1 MFIELTNDNL
11 DIINNTFID
20 KETGK
25 KDLDTNP
32 FAKYILLKEE
42 EVIAYIYYSHIYD
55 RCEINQIEVLKEK
68 RNLGYGTKILK
79 YLTEKVEMPI
89 TLEVNKKNIP
99 AIKLYRKLGFKDVAI
114 RKGYYN
120 GVDGILMEKT
130 SN

>member
-1 MFIELTNDNL
+1 MFIELTKDNL

-20 KETGK
+20 KETVK
-25 KDLDTNP
+25 KDLETNP

-42 EVIAYIYYSHIYD
+42 EVIAYIYYSYIYD

-89 TLEVNKKNIP
+89 TLEVNKENIP

-120 GVDGILMEKT
+120 GVDGILMERT

>member
-1 MFIELTNDNL
+1 MFIELTKDNL

-20 KETGK
+20 KETVK
-25 KDLDTNP
+25 KDLETNP

-42 EVIAYIYYSHIYD
+42 EVIAYIYYSYIYD

-89 TLEVNKKNIP
+89 TLEVNKENIQ

-120 GVDGILMEKT
+120 GVDGILMERT

>member
-1 MFIELTNDNL
+1 MFIELTKDNL

-20 KETGK
+20 KETVK
-25 KDLDTNP
+25 KDLETNP

-42 EVIAYIYYSHIYD
+42 EVIAYIYYSYIYD

-89 TLEVNKKNIP
+89 TLEVNKENIP

-114 RKGYYN
+114 RKRIYIY
-120 GVDGILMEKT
+120 LE
-130 SN
+130 

>member
-1 MFIELTNDNL
+1 MFIELTKDNL

-20 KETGK
+20 KETVK
-25 KDLDTNP
+25 KDLETNP

-42 EVIAYIYYSHIYD
+42 EVIAYIYYSYIYD

-89 TLEVNKKNIP
+89 TLEVNKENIP

-120 GVDGILMEKT
+120 VVDGILMERT

>member
-20 KETGK
+20 KKTVR

-42 EVIAYIYYSHIYD
+42 EVIAYIYYSYIYD

-89 TLEVNKKNIP
+89 TLEVNKENTP

-120 GVDGILMEKT
+120 GVDGILMERT

>member
-1 MFIELTNDNL
+1 MFIELTKDNL

-20 KETGK
+20 KEIVK

-42 EVIAYIYYSHIYD
+42 EVIAYIYYSYIYD

-89 TLEVNKKNIP
+89 TLEVNKENTP

-120 GVDGILMEKT
+120 GVDGILMERT

>member
-1 MFIELTNDNL
+1 MFIELTKDNL

-20 KETGK
+20 KETVK
-25 KDLDTNP
+25 KDLETNP

-42 EVIAYIYYSHIYD
+42 EVIAYIYYSYIYD

-89 TLEVNKKNIP
+89 TLEVNKENIP
-99 AIKLYRKLGFKDVAI
+99 AIKLYKKLGFKNVAI
-114 RKGYYN
+114 RRGYYN
-120 GVDGILMEKT
+120 GVDGILMERT

>member
-1 MFIELTNDNL
+1 MFIELTKDNL

-20 KETGK
+20 KETVK

-42 EVIAYIYYSHIYD
+42 EVIAYIYYSYIYD

-89 TLEVNKKNIP
+89 TLEVNKENIP
-99 AIKLYRKLGFKDVAI
+99 AIKLYKKLGFKNVAI

-120 GVDGILMEKT
+120 GVDGILMERT

>member
-1 MFIELTNDNL
+1 MFIELIKDNL

-20 KETGK
+20 KETVK
-25 KDLDTNP
+25 KDLETNP

-42 EVIAYIYYSHIYD
+42 EVIAYIYYSYIYD
-55 RCEINQIEVLKEK
+55 RCEINQIKVLKEK

-89 TLEVNKKNIP
+89 TLEVNKENIP

-120 GVDGILMEKT
+120 GVDGILMERT

>member
-1 MFIELTNDNL
+1 MFIELTKDNL

-20 KETGK
+20 KETVK
-25 KDLDTNP
+25 KDLETNP

-42 EVIAYIYYSHIYD
+42 EVIAYIYYSYIYD

-89 TLEVNKKNIP
+89 TLEVNKENIP
-99 AIKLYRKLGFKDVAI
+99 AIKLYKKLGFKNVAI

-120 GVDGILMEKT
+120 GVDGILMERT

>member
-1 MFIELTNDNL
+1 MFIELTKDNL

-20 KETGK
+20 KETVK

-42 EVIAYIYYSHIYD
+42 EVIAYIYYSYIYD

-89 TLEVNKKNIP
+89 TLEVNKENIP

-120 GVDGILMEKT
+120 GVDGILMERT

>member
-1 MFIELTNDNL
+1 MFIELTKDNL

-20 KETGK
+20 KETVK
-25 KDLDTNP
+25 KDLETNP

-42 EVIAYIYYSHIYD
+42 EVIAYIYYSYIYD

-68 RNLGYGTKILK
+68 RHLGYGTKILK

-89 TLEVNKKNIP
+89 TLEVNKENIT

-120 GVDGILMEKT
+120 GVDGILMERT

>member
-1 MFIELTNDNL
+1 MFIELTKDNL

-20 KETGK
+20 KETVK

-42 EVIAYIYYSHIYD
+42 EVIAYIYYSYIYD

-89 TLEVNKKNIP
+89 TLEVNKENIP

>member
-1 MFIELTNDNL
+1 MFIELTKDNL

-20 KETGK
+20 KETVK
-25 KDLDTNP
+25 KDLETNP

-42 EVIAYIYYSHIYD
+42 EVIAYICYSYIYD

-89 TLEVNKKNIP
+89 TLEVNKENIP

-120 GVDGILMEKT
+120 GVDGILMERT

>member
-20 KETGK
+20 KETVK

-42 EVIAYIYYSHIYD
+42 EVIAYIYYSYIYD

-79 YLTEKVEMPI
+79 YLTEKVKMPI
-89 TLEVNKKNIP
+89 TLEVNKENTP

-120 GVDGILMEKT
+120 GVDGILMERT

>member
-1 MFIELTNDNL
+1 MFIELTKDNL

-20 KETGK
+20 KETVK
-25 KDLDTNP
+25 KDLETNP

-42 EVIAYIYYSHIYD
+42 EVIAYIYYSYIYD

-89 TLEVNKKNIP
+89 TLEVNKENIP

-114 RKGYYN
+114 RRGYYN
-120 GVDGILMEKT
+120 GVDGILMERT

>member
-1 MFIELTNDNL
+1 MFIELTKDNL

-20 KETGK
+20 KETVK
-25 KDLDTNP
+25 KGLETNP

-42 EVIAYIYYSHIYD
+42 EVIAYIYYSYIYD

-89 TLEVNKKNIP
+89 TLEVNKENIP

-120 GVDGILMEKT
+120 GVDGILMERT

>member
-1 MFIELTNDNL
+1 MFIELTKDNL
-11 DIINNTFID
+11 DIINNTSID
-20 KETGK
+20 KETVK
-25 KDLDTNP
+25 KDLETNP

-42 EVIAYIYYSHIYD
+42 EVIAYIYYSYIYD

-89 TLEVNKKNIP
+89 TLEVNKENIP

-120 GVDGILMEKT
+120 GVDGILMERT